1 MYSFVDLS
9 NAAASLLLF
18 VANIVNYVEA
28 ALALQKRPNV
38 KQLTKCMLTNGRR
51 ACKSTR
57 VESA

>member
-38 KQLTKCMLTNGRR
+38 K
-51 ACKSTR
+51 
-57 VESA
+57 